1 MKSQFK
7 TPTDLRH
14 PTQRSLQAAAKIAC
28 TKILYQL
35 SMLVALALSMNIFSW
50 AQAPPEDLSKLSVED
65 LMNVE
70 VTSASKKEQKL
81 SRVAAAIFVIT
92 QEDIR
97 RSGALN
103 IPDLLRMVPGLDVA
117 QMNGSTWAISS
128 RGFNGQY
135 SNKLLVLVDGR
146 PVYTPTFAG
155 VYWDAQDLPLES
167 IERIEVIR
175 GPGGTIWGAN
185 AVNGVISIFTK
196 KAAETQGMLLEAGA
210 GNVAQGFGTVQYG
223 GKFGDG
229 TQYRFYAKYFNDSPL
244 LDLNGQSGGDG
255 WQQLSGGFRVDSA
268 LSPKDKLTVEGTFYD
283 GLEGQYSAF
292 LQGVTPQLNP
302 AIHEEVDVD
311 GGAIQAEWKH
321 TYSDRTDST
330 LQVSFDHYR
339 NGISEPETDDS
350 LNLDYQQHVALGNR
364 HDIVAGLGYYHTS
377 DTVQGNFAVTFVPA
391 SRTLQVFNAFVQDEI
406 MLIPDRL
413 YFTVGSKFEHDD
425 YAGSEVMPSA
435 RVAWE
440 PSNLNMFWAAVS
452 RALRTPSR
460 ADTEGIANVESFP
473 GSGGIPILLR
483 YMGNPNFQNEAL
495 LAYEAGYRTTLN
507 DTLSIDLALYFNDYD
522 HLETAEDGALFS
534 ETTPAPVHLVEPLV
548 AQNLMYGETHGLE
561 LAANWKVTHRWTLST
576 GYALEQIH
584 MHVNPG
590 STDLT
595 AAEALEHGAPL
606 NSTQLRSHFDIARN
620 LDWNTSVYFVDRLVN
635 QGAFATSVV
644 PGYTRLD
651 ANLNWK
657 IREGFSVS
665 AVGQNLLQD
674 HHVEFLGALGSLQSS
689 ELKRSAYVKFVW
701 TLR

>member
-1 MKSQFK
+1 MRDA
-7 TPTDLRH
+7 P
-14 PTQRSLQAAAKIAC
+14 KIVC
-28 TKILYQL
+28 TKILYHL
-35 SMLVALALSMNIFSW
+35 LLLVTLALSVNISSW

-128 RGFNGQY
+128 RGFNGQC

-146 PVYTPTFAG
+146 VVYTPTFAG

-196 KAAETQGMLLEAGA
+196 KAAETQGTLVEGGA

-223 GKFGDG
+223 GKLGDG
-229 TQYRFYAKYFNDSPL
+229 TQYRVYTKYFNDSPL

-268 LSPKDKLTVEGTFYD
+268 LSPKDRLMVEGTIYD
-283 GLEGQYSAF
+283 GQEGEYTSS
-292 LQGVTPQLNP
+292 LQGVTPQANVP
-302 AIHEEVDVD
+302 IHEEVDVD
-311 GGAIQAEWKH
+311 GGAIQAVWNH
-321 TYSDRTDST
+321 SYSERADST
-330 LQVSFDHYR
+330 LQVSFNRYK
-339 NGISEPETDDS
+339 NGIAEPETVDGV
-350 LNLDYQQHVALGNR
+350 NLDYQQHLSFGQR
-364 HDIVAGLGYYHTS
+364 HDIVAGLGYYRTN
-377 DTVQGNFAVTFVPA
+377 DAIEGNFAVTFAPA
-391 SRTLQVFNAFVQDEI
+391 SRTLQVLDAFVQDEI

-413 YFTVGSKFEHDD
+413 YLTVGSKFEHDD
-425 YAGSEVMPSA
+425 YAGSEVMPTV

-440 PSNLNMFWAAVS
+440 PSDHHMFWAAVS

-460 ADTEGIANVESFP
+460 TDTEAISNVESLP
-473 GSGGIPILLR
+473 GPGGIPILLR

-495 LAYEAGYRTTLN
+495 LAYEAGYRTTVG

-522 HLETAEDGALFS
+522 HLETAEDGALFL
-534 ETTPAPVHLVEPLV
+534 ETAPAPVHLVEPLV
-548 AQNLMYGETHGLE
+548 AHNLMYGETHGLE

-584 MHVNPG
+584 MHVDPG

-606 NSTQLRSHFDIARN
+606 NSAQVRSHFDITRN
-620 LDWNTSVYFVDRLVN
+620 LDSNTSVYFVDRLTN
-635 QGAFATSVV
+635 QGTFAASVV

-651 ANLNWK
+651 TNLNWK
-657 IREGFSVS
+657 IRDSFSVS

-689 ELKRSAYVKFVW
+689 EMKRSAYLKFVW
-701 TLR
+701 NFR